1 MSQGGSADVSSMGAG
16 AIEIGLDPCPGQID
30 LIVVSRSATL
40 RQILGRSCECYGLQT
55 RTARDAFDAEA
66 ILQLGLRVRQLVL
79 VGRTG
84 VSDARALRRRLSAHA
99 GDDLPMVAIVDEP
112 LQDLASLPSAP
123 LEMLVNGIYGQV
135 PPESRDAGVVDDA
148 ARARHLDACRE
159 LNRAQTL
166 LLEVLQ
172 RVTDHNLPGPM
183 MPKLLTQ
190 LRRKLSEPQLSLHD
204 LADFVRPHQAL
215 SARVMQL
222 ANSPMYRRGEPTTSL
237 RQALPRIG
245 LKTTGALLQAV
256 AMLEYEV
263 GSDAST
269 RTLIRRFLKES
280 YLTALVAEKLATI
293 TQHPDPGE
301 AYTVGLF
308 HNIGPTF
315 LFYTFA
321 LLFERGVV
329 DNISK
334 EALEQT
340 AIESRARLNGVLVEA
355 LELPDALL
363 RLDGAAMG
371 MSDATE
377 WLVLQAL
384 WVAERLL
391 SSPTPSLEFDAEAR
405 MMGLDEGTLT
415 ALEPS
420 VGRLLD
426 SLAAFG

>member
-1 MSQGGSADVSSMGAG
+1 MVASMEVGAG
-16 AIEIGLDPCPGQID
+16 EGGLEYGPAQID
-30 LIVVSRSATL
+30 LLIVSRSATL
-40 RQILGRSCECYGLQT
+40 RQILGRSCEYYGLQT

-66 ILQLGLRVRQLVL
+66 ILQLGLRVRQVVV
-79 VGRTG
+79 VGRAG
-84 VSDARALRRRLSAHA
+84 VSDARALRRRLSEAKGQA
-99 GDDLPMVAIVDEP
+99 PAMVAVIDDP
-112 LQDLASLPSAP
+112 PRDMDCLPIAP
-123 LEMLVNGIYGQV
+123 FEMLVNAIYAQV
-135 PPESRDAGVVDDA
+135 PAQASDAGVVEDEV
-148 ARARHLDACRE
+148 RARHLAVRRE
-159 LNRAQTL
+159 LNRAHTL
-166 LLEVLQ
+166 LLDVLA
-172 RVTDHNLPGPM
+172 RVTDQNLPGPM

-190 LRRKLSEPQLSLHD
+190 LRRKLAEPKLSLHD

-222 ANSPMYRRGEPTTSL
+222 VNSPMYRRGEPTTSL

-269 RTLIRRFLKES
+269 RAMIRRFLKES
-280 YLTALVAEKLATI
+280 YLTALVAEKLAAI

-315 LFYTFA
+315 LLYTFA

-340 AIESRARLNGVLVEA
+340 ALDGRAQLNGVLVEA

-371 MSDATE
+371 MTDATE

-391 SSPTPSLEFDAEAR
+391 ASREPLAVDAEAS
-405 MMGLDEGTLT
+405 MMGLDKEILT

-420 VGRLLD
+420 VGRLLE
-426 SLAAFG
+426 SLSAFG